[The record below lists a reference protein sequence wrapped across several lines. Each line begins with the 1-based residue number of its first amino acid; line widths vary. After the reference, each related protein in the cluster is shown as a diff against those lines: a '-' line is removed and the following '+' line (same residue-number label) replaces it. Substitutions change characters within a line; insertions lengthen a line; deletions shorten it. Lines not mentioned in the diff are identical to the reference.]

1 MLQIEHLSFDVRD
14 DGRQAEILSDISFN
28 VADGEMLVITGPNGG
43 GKSTLAK
50 LLMGINEATS
60 GRIILNGEDI
70 TDLSINE
77 RAQAGIGF
85 AFQQP
90 PRFKGMTVR
99 RPERGHWSDP
109 PVQQPDVGQIR
120 QRDHHKEGQQPQCP
134 SADCH
139 SVPDLCDCMR
149 SAESYHIPE

>member
-1 MLQIEHLSFDVRD
+1 
-14 DGRQAEILSDISFN
+14 
-28 VADGEMLVITGPNGG
+28 
-43 GKSTLAK
+43 
-50 LLMGINEATS
+50 MGINEATS

-99 RPERGHWSDP
+99 RRFPESCSRKNP
-109 PVQQPDVGQIR
+109 
-120 QRDHHKEGQQPQCP
+120 QRERMLGAEESCR
-134 SADCH
+134 C
-139 SVPDLCDCMR
+139 LCVNL
-149 SAESYHIPE
+149 SNT

>member
-99 RPERGHWSDP
+99 SRKNPQRERMLRFS
-109 PVQQPDVGQIR
+109 QQCR
-120 QRDHHKEGQQPQCP
+120 
-134 SADCH
+134 S
-139 SVPDLCDCMR
+139 LCTGI
-149 SAESYHIPE
+149 Y